1 MNRSLAKVLV
11 YAALALLCAATLL
24 PLVWMVVASFMPAG
38 EAGSFP
44 PRLWP
49 SQPTLEHYQALFARL
64 NLGRYLLN
72 SAFLSVLVTAV
83 SLLVNA
89 LAGYAFAKLRFRF
102 RDRIFKGLLGLLV
115 IPAQVTMLPLFLLLK
130 ELGLVNTYAGVLIPG
145 LASVFGIFLIR
156 QFAFAI
162 PDDLIDAARL
172 DGAGE
177 GRIFWTVALPL
188 LKPILVTLALFTF
201 MGVWNDFL
209 WPLIILTD
217 DAKYTLPVAL
227 ANLSGERVQDTEL
240 MMAGAV
246 LTVMPVLVVFLA
258 LQRYYIQGLM
268 LGGVKG

>member
-1 MNRSLAKVLV
+1 MNRTLARILL
-11 YAALALLCAATLL
+11 YAALGLLCVATLL
-24 PLVWMVVASFMPAG
+24 PLVWMGAASFMPAG
-38 EAGSFP
+38 EAGTFP

-49 SQPTLEHYQALFARL
+49 SQPTLAHYRALFERL

-72 SAFLSVLVTAV
+72 SAFLAVLVTGV

-89 LAGYAFAKLRFRF
+89 LAGYAFAKLRFRY

-156 QFAFAI
+156 QFAFSI
-162 PDDLIDAARL
+162 PDDLLDAARI

-177 GRIFWTVALPL
+177 GRIFWMVALPL
-188 LKPILVTLALFTF
+188 LQPILVTLALFTF

-246 LTVMPVLVVFLA
+246 LTVLPVLVVFLA